1 MVFAGGDAHAALN
14 AVLNGGSGVLLIA
27 GYVAIPQ
34 GRLLVNN
41 PKGFAVTIAGGV
53 LAAQFSVID
62 GRDAGPQTV
71 DIGFLESVVQR
82 KFRIVSTLTRGLAKS
97 TAVVQVNQTG
107 AYAINSW
114 EVQ

>member
-1 MVFAGGDAHAALN
+1 M
-14 AVLNGGSGVLLIA
+14 SIP

-41 PKGFAVTIAGGV
+41 PRGFDVTIAGGV
-53 LAAQFSVID
+53 LAGQFTVTD
-62 GRDAGPQTV
+62 GRNTGPQTV

-82 KFRIVSTLTRGLAKS
+82 KFRIVSTSSAGPETS
-97 TAVVQVNQTG
+97 TAVVQVNQNG
-107 AYAINSW
+107 AYAVNSW